1 MSQYGNVI
9 DKLSEPKNFDAFIQE
24 NMKVSTYKADWKNEV
39 SAVEYEASK
48 SFQAFTAEWTA
59 AQIGNIVEKNA
70 KKPLEE
76 MPQAGQ
82 IIGALTRSAGQWQYD
97 NDRLERYYYME
108 GRLRNRAANLSEEQ
122 RKAEYIKLVQF
133 LFNPFERAVIAPHKR
148 MDALYWEGLSNGT
161 FTVSLANNPKG
172 SDFFEVPVGIAKY
185 GISKGAV
192 WSQANAA
199 TMDVIGT
206 LKDLKD
212 KAKAKGKRVVKYRVS
227 DATFNL
233 MILDKT
239 FADSVRLTV
248 GMYQFQNA
256 GLITIDAVN
265 SYLKAVTLAP
275 LEIIDSQATNQ
286 AGAGVGLFKDDRVV
300 AMLAD
305 KVAVMKI
312 SDPLEMLDPIPN
324 KVYSTYDD
332 NLVGM
337 WRNDQGRFLD
347 YDMWAMPAFVGRDDV
362 LIVDTSILQA

>member
-1 MSQYGNVI
+1 MPGYGNVI

-24 NMKVSTYKADWKNEV
+24 NMKNSTYKADWKNEV

-48 SFQAFTAEWTA
+48 SFQAFTADWSA
-59 AQIGNIVEKNA
+59 ARIGNIVEKNA
-70 KKPLEE
+70 KKPLEV
-76 MPQAGQ
+76 MPQAGE
-82 IIGALTRSAGQWQYD
+82 IIGALTRSAGQWQMD

-108 GRLRNRAANLSEEQ
+108 RRLRDRATNFTQEQYKSE
-122 RKAEYIKLVQF
+122 YVKLIQF
-133 LFNPFERAVIAPHKR
+133 LFNPFERAVIQPHKR

-161 FTVSLANNPKG
+161 FTVNLTNNPKG
-172 SDFFEVPVGIAKY
+172 SDFFEIPVGITKY
-185 GISKGAV
+185 GITKGTV

-199 TMDVIGT
+199 TMDVLGT

-212 KAKAKGKRVVKYRVS
+212 KAKLKGKKVVKYRVS

-233 MILDKT
+233 MILDKH

-256 GLITIDAVN
+256 GIITVDAVN
-265 SYLKAVTLAP
+265 AYLKAVTLAP
-275 LEIIDSQATNQ
+275 IEIIETQALGQ
-286 AGAGVGLFKDDRVV
+286 DDLGVSLFQDNRVV

-312 SDPLEMLDPIPN
+312 SDPLEMMDPIPN
-324 KVYSTYDD
+324 KVYSTFDD

-337 WRNDQGRFLD
+337 WRNDQGRFID
-347 YDMWAMPAFVGRDDV
+347 YDMWAMPVFVGRDDV
-362 LIVDTSILQA
+362 LIVDTSVLQA